1 MIILM
6 LDYSPRQ
13 DVTGTV
19 VTYKLRHEGLNYR
32 YDVADI
38 IRQALLLGR
47 HDRPR
52 VGRYLWG

>member
-1 MIILM
+1 M